1 MRRLLLLFGACT
13 FIISCNNS
21 GNSNTANT
29 KDSVTTQPVVTA
41 NAKSTLSDAG
51 TQKLMSM
58 LADYYG
64 LKNAMF
70 AVNAGQVDSFT
81 NRLSN
86 SAKEMKA
93 LAEKDSAAKAIV
105 PHLDTMN
112 TELQQLAAVK
122 DPSCKQQQLPFSK
135 VSDQLFA
142 VLKNADVKNANI
154 YLQHCPMALNEQGAH
169 WLSNE
174 AEIKNPYFPKTMNDC
189 GDLEDSLK

>member
-13 FIISCNNS
+13 LIISCNNS
-21 GNSNTANT
+21 SNNNAAST
-29 KDSVTTQPVVTA
+29 KDSAAAKPTVTA

-58 LADYYG
+58 LTDYYG

-70 AVNAGQVDSFT
+70 AVNAGQVDSFA

-93 LAEKDSAAKAIV
+93 FAEKDSAAKTII
-105 PHLDTMN
+105 PHLDTMT
-112 TELQQLAAVK
+112 TELQQLAAVQ
-122 DPSCKQQQLPFSK
+122 DPKCQKQQLPFSK

-142 VLKNADVKNANI
+142 VLKEADVKNTNI
-154 YLQHCPMALNEQGAH
+154 YLQHCPMALEEKGAH